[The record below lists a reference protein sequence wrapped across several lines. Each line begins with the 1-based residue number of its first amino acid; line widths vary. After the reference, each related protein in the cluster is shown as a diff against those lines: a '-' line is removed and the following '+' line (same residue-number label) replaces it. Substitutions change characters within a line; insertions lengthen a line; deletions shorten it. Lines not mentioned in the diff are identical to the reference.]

1 MKNMETSRNSNRPS
15 SLELAAR
22 LDFPN
27 RVFCERPCA
36 ITPAQAHD
44 RPWVTPDARQVWLCQ
59 RGIKSKRPTRRNANK
74 ARLVRQ
80 FDVLRP
86 TASPIRQRSSLSNNG
101 RGQAHIKADDLNVKP
116 HERNERTQSG
126 YHGLGGATQLG
137 SKVLGP
143 GTEASAETG
152 AVALAFIS
160 RKRGTAL
167 VRCAYKVCD
176 PLPP

>member
-1 MKNMETSRNSNRPS
+1 
-15 SLELAAR
+15 
-22 LDFPN
+22 
-27 RVFCERPCA
+27 VFCERLCA

-59 RGIKSKRPTRRNANK
+59 RGTNRSARHAGTQTTLYLSDNSLYRDPQQVRSDKEVHSKTMDVVRRTTRPMTM
-74 ARLVRQ
+74 
-80 FDVLRP
+80 
-86 TASPIRQRSSLSNNG
+86 
-101 RGQAHIKADDLNVKP
+101 NVKP

-126 YHGLGGATQLG
+126 YHGLSGATQLG
-137 SKVLGP
+137 SWVLEP